1 MKKADK
7 CIKIQEILNHHF
19 ADPAIPLDHRNAFTF
34 LVAVMLSAS
43 ANDKKVNQVTPALFD
58 LADTP
63 EKMAALTVPQIKT
76 LIHDV
81 GLSGSKSKNVHR
93 TAQLLVEKHN
103 SVVPNTFEELEALP
117 GVGHKT
123 ASVILSQ
130 VYNIPA
136 FAVDTH
142 IHRLAYRWGLSNGK
156 NVVQTEKDLKRLFPP
171 ESWNKLHLQ
180 IIYFGRAFCPALR
193 HNVEE
198 CPICSWGAIKK
209 RIQEESKRNA
219 PWQNKRK

>member
-1 MKKADK
+1 MKKSEK
-7 CIKIQEILNHHF
+7 CTQIQNILNQNF
-19 ADPAIPLDHRNAFTF
+19 PDPAIPLDHRNAFTF
-34 LVAVMLSAS
+34 LIAVMLSAS

-63 EKMAALTVPQIKT
+63 KKMTGLTVEQIKT
-76 LIHDV
+76 LIRDV
-81 GLSGSKSKNVHR
+81 GLAGSKSKNVHR
-93 TAQLLVEKHN
+93 TAELLVEKHN
-103 SVVPNTFEELEALP
+103 SIVPKTFEELEALP

-156 NVVQTEKDLKRLFPP
+156 NVVQTEKDLKRLFPSD
-171 ESWNKLHLQ
+171 SWNKLHLQ

-193 HNVEE
+193 HNIEA
-198 CPICSWGAIKK
+198 CPICSWAGVKK
-209 RIQEESKRNA
+209 RLAEEDKRKA
-219 PWQNKRK
+219 PWQKKR

>member
-1 MKKADK
+1 MKRADK
-7 CIKIQEILNHHF
+7 CSKIQSVLDEYF
-19 ADPAIPLDHRNAFTF
+19 ADPAIPLDHRNPFTF

-63 EKMAALTVPQIKT
+63 EKMSALSVPTIKT

-93 TAQLLVEKHN
+93 TAELLVERHN
-103 SVVPNTFEELEALP
+103 SIVPNTFEELEALP

-123 ASVILSQ
+123 ASVIISQ
-130 VYNIPA
+130 IYDIPA

-156 NVVQTEKDLKRLFPP
+156 NVVQTERDLKKCFPS

-193 HNVEE
+193 HDVEA
-198 CPICSWGAIKK
+198 CPICKWGSVKK
-209 RIQEESKRNA
+209 RVAEEKNRKA
-219 PWQNKRK
+219 PWQKR

>member
-1 MKKADK
+1 MKRADK
-7 CIKIQEILNHHF
+7 CSKIQAILNANF
-19 ADPAIPLDHRNAFTF
+19 PDPAIPLDHRNPFTF

-63 EKMAALTVPQIKT
+63 KKMASLSVETIKK
-76 LIHDV
+76 LIRDV

-93 TAQLLVEKHN
+93 TAELLVERHN
-103 SVVPNTFEELEALP
+103 SIVPKTFEELESLP

-130 VYNIPA
+130 VYDIPA

-156 NVVQTEKDLKRLFPP
+156 NVVQTERDLKKLFPAD
-171 ESWNKLHLQ
+171 SWNKLHLQ

-193 HNVEE
+193 HDVDA
-198 CPICSWGAIKK
+198 CPICNWGSVKK
-209 RIQEESKRNA
+209 RIAEEKKRKA
-219 PWQNKRK
+219 PWQKR

>member
-1 MKKADK
+1 MKKSEK
-7 CIKIQEILNHHF
+7 CTKIQAILNEQF
-19 ADPAIPLDHRNAFTF
+19 PNPAIPLDHRNPFTF

-43 ANDKKVNQVTPALFD
+43 ANDKKVNEVTPALFD

-63 EKMAALTVPQIKT
+63 KKMAALTVEQIKT
-76 LIHDV
+76 IIRDV
-81 GLSGSKSKNVHR
+81 GLAGSKSKNVHR
-93 TAQLLVEKHN
+93 TAELLVDKHN
-103 SVVPNTFEELEALP
+103 SVVPKTFEELEALP

-142 IHRLAYRWGLSNGK
+142 IHRLAYRWGLSSGK
-156 NVVQTEKDLKRLFPP
+156 NVVQTEKDLKRLFPSD
-171 ESWNKLHLQ
+171 SWNKLHLQ

-193 HNVEE
+193 HNIED
-198 CPICSWGAIKK
+198 CPICSWGGVKK
-209 RIQEESKRNA
+209 RLVEESKRKA
-219 PWQNKRK
+219 PWQNKR

>member
-1 MKKADK
+1 MKKSEK
-7 CIKIQEILNHHF
+7 CTKIHSILNEQF
-19 ADPAIPLDHRNAFTF
+19 PDPAIPLDHRNAFTF

-63 EKMAALTVPQIKT
+63 EKMAALSVEKIKT
-76 LIHDV
+76 LIRDV

-93 TAQLLVEKHN
+93 TSELLVEKHN
-103 SVVPNTFEELEALP
+103 SIVPKTFEELEALP

-123 ASVILSQ
+123 ASVVLSQ
-130 VYNIPA
+130 IYDIPA

-180 IIYFGRAFCPALR
+180 IIYFGRAYCTALR
-193 HNVEE
+193 HNIEE
-198 CPICSWGAIKK
+198 CPICSWAGVKK
-209 RIQEESKRNA
+209 RLGEEAKRKA
-219 PWQNKRK
+219 PWQNKK

>member
-1 MKKADK
+1 MKKSDK
-7 CIKIQEILNHHF
+7 CIQIQSILNQHF
-19 ADPAIPLDHRNAFTF
+19 PDPAIPLDHRNPFTF

-63 EKMAALTVPQIKT
+63 EKMAALTVNQIKT
-76 LIHDV
+76 IIRDV
-81 GLSGSKSKNVHR
+81 GLAGSKSKNVHR
-93 TAQLLVEKHN
+93 TAELLVERHN
-103 SVVPNTFEELEALP
+103 SIVPKTFAELEALP

-130 VYNIPA
+130 VYDIPA

-156 NVVQTEKDLKRLFPP
+156 NVVQTEKDLKRLFPA

-198 CPICSWGAIKK
+198 CPICSWGGIKK
-209 RIQEESKRNA
+209 RLHEEGKRKA
-219 PWQNKRK
+219 PWQNKR

>member
-1 MKKADK
+1 MKKSDK
-7 CIKIQEILNHHF
+7 CTKIQAILDQHF
-19 ADPAIPLDHRNAFTF
+19 PDPAIPLDHRNAFTF

-43 ANDKKVNQVTPALFD
+43 ANDKKVNEVTPVLFD

-63 EKMAALTVPQIKT
+63 EKMAALTVDQIKT
-76 LIHDV
+76 IIRDV
-81 GLSGSKSKNVHR
+81 GLAGSKSKNVHR
-93 TAQLLVEKHN
+93 TAELLIERHS
-103 SVVPNTFEELEALP
+103 SVVPKTFEELEALP

-156 NVVQTEKDLKRLFPP
+156 NVVQTEKDLKRLFPA

-193 HNVEE
+193 HNIEE
-198 CPICSWGAIKK
+198 CPICSWGGVKK
-209 RIQEESKRNA
+209 RLAEEPKRKA
-219 PWQNKRK
+219 PWQNKR